1 MRNNLVRLDDLDAIR
16 GYVNAT
22 LSARDNLQVGCFPL
36 TEQVLVRAGKPCGM
50 YFCLHGP
57 RALRLVAIWETDSN
71 AILFYSGRG
80 ERFHKTRL
88 EDVPELCTLMAA

>member
-1 MRNNLVRLDDLDAIR
+1 MRTNTLRLDDLNAIR
-16 GYVNAT
+16 CYVNAT

-36 TEQVLVRAGKPCGM
+36 TERVLVRGDRPCGV

-57 RALRLVAIWETDSN
+57 RSLRLAAIWETDSN

-80 ERFHKTRL
+80 ERFHKTQL
-88 EDVPELCTLMAA
+88 EAVPELCTLVAA